1 MLNLRLNAAER
12 DTESQ
17 GRETIVVFQVTQFF
31 FPELRQSNVNY
42 GINFQIKLAHE
53 TNLFHFHF
61 KLKSKARTSQARE
74 SMPIILF

>member
-31 FPELRQSNVNY
+31 FRNWGKATLTTVLTFKSSWLMK
-42 GINFQIKLAHE
+42 QIYVIFMLNLSPKLQ
-53 TNLFHFHF
+53 
-61 KLKSKARTSQARE
+61 QAKQE
-74 SMPIILF
+74 KVC

>member
-31 FPELRQSNVNY
+31 S
-42 GINFQIKLAHE
+42 GIEAKQ
-53 TNLFHFHF
+53 
-61 KLKSKARTSQARE
+61 R
-74 SMPIILF
+74 

>member
-17 GRETIVVFQVTQFF
+17 GRETIVVFQVRQFF

-53 TNLFHFHF
+53 TNLFYFHF